1 MDGSET
7 FVGYYARIAGDVG
20 VEASRNKL
28 ALAGNRDAL
37 TQVANLRDN
46 TVGVS
51 LEEEMISLIKYQ
63 KSFEASAKFLSTV
76 DEVMSQL
83 LAIRG

>member
-1 MDGSET
+1 MDGSDT

-28 ALAGNRDAL
+28 ALTGNQDAL

-51 LEEEMISLIKYQ
+51 LEEEMVSLIKYQ

-76 DEVMSQL
+76 DEMMSSL